1 MMYREEKARENLRK
15 NIDYLM
21 SKNQITTQR
30 QFAERVGISTALLS
44 KIKKDTG
51 IPSVFPFFY
60 RIREVFD
67 LTVED
72 MLYHD
77 LEEEE
82 RLNLIES
89 RVIPPNTYSR
99 CIGLYEIFH
108 FRTDVS
114 KGMETGLNGSALR
127 AGILLAYK
135 DLTDS
140 APLTVVAIFNKRKD
154 EADALYRQ
162 TEAIMNEQGCE
173 AAAAYISG
181 LAEEHIYYGS
191 MELTMQQIYISMKF
205 EHRDRAYMIFH
216 YAEGTSENYI
226 GGLGCLVSTGKGRYC
241 KPCMQY
247 VGLSRPVLDQ
257 SNDEIA
263 SHLILPFP
271 KLKSF
276 EYIDDLMDDIHSMYS
291 PEGETEN
298 GLKDEDKR
306 LLISYHLEKIIH
318 DIVQKNLFR
327 TLAVTSDDDSSWY
340 HYVKAVSRKKK

>member
-1 MMYREEKARENLRK
+1 MVYREEKSRENLRK
-15 NIDYLM
+15 NIEYLM

-51 IPSVFPFFY
+51 IPSVFPFFD
-60 RIREVFD
+60 RIREVFGFTID
-67 LTVED
+67 D

-82 RLNLIES
+82 QLRSIES
-89 RVIPPNTYSR
+89 RSIPANTYMR
-99 CIGLYEIFH
+99 CTGLYELFH

-127 AGILLAYK
+127 AGILLVYK
-135 DLTDS
+135 DPTCP
-140 APLTVVAIFNKRKD
+140 APLNAVAIFNKRKE
-154 EADALYRQ
+154 EADALYQQ
-162 TEAIMNEQGCE
+162 TEAVMKEQGCE

-181 LAEEHIYYGS
+181 LSEEHIYYGS
-191 MELTMQQIYISMKF
+191 MELSMQQIYVSLKF

-216 YAEGTSENYI
+216 YAEGTAENYI
-226 GGLGCLVSTGKGRYC
+226 GGLGCLVSTSKGRYC

-247 VGLSRPVLDQ
+247 VGLSRLILDQ

-263 SHLILPFP
+263 CHLILPCP
-271 KLKSF
+271 KLMSF
-276 EYIDDLMDDIHSMYS
+276 EYIDDLMDDIHSMYAS
-291 PEGETEN
+291 KEEAEN
-298 GLKDEDKR
+298 ELKDEDKR
-306 LLISYHLEKIIH
+306 LLISFHLEKIIN

-327 TLAVTSDDDSSWY
+327 TLTVTSDDDSSWY
-340 HYVKAVSRKKK
+340 HYVKAVSRKK